1 MQISWINKFTLI
13 DFPGKIA
20 CVIFTP
26 GCNFRCAF
34 CHNPEFVLPEK
45 LKDIMGNLISE
56 KSFFSFLEKRKWL
69 LDWVSICWWEPSL
82 QKDLAL
88 FCMKIKNMW
97 YAVKLDTNGQNPKV
111 IKELIDKN
119 LIDYIAMDIKNP
131 PWKFGEIAWVE
142 LDEKPYLES
151 IKILLNSNIDYEFR
165 TTVIKWIHTESD
177 IEKIS
182 KYILWAKKYF
192 IQNFQ
197 KWRTLKEDFSWEWFS
212 STELEKFLNIASKY
226 IDNVEIRN

>member
-82 QKDLAL
+82 QKDLVL